1 MEGDEQKTS
10 SQNELHDQ
18 YSIELWPKGKVWVI
32 SIFAVKYFSFSHRG
46 NCVGLVV
53 ENGYMFEMDP
63 DMSSFPVITW
73 HCPKLRSLL
82 QEYSPCQYSGNL

>member
-1 MEGDEQKTS
+1 M
-10 SQNELHDQ
+10 
-18 YSIELWPKGKVWVI
+18 
-32 SIFAVKYFSFSHRG
+32 
-46 NCVGLVV
+46 GLVV

-82 QEYSPCQYSGNL
+82 QEYSPCQYSGNPSVKVIKPDEVLLSMQTLATL

>member
-1 MEGDEQKTS
+1 M
-10 SQNELHDQ
+10 
-18 YSIELWPKGKVWVI
+18 
-32 SIFAVKYFSFSHRG
+32 
-46 NCVGLVV
+46 GLVV

-82 QEYSPCQYSGNL
+82 QEYSPCQYSGNLYPSVKVIKPDEVSLSMQTLAIL

>member
-1 MEGDEQKTS
+1 M
-10 SQNELHDQ
+10 
-18 YSIELWPKGKVWVI
+18 
-32 SIFAVKYFSFSHRG
+32 
-46 NCVGLVV
+46 GLVV

-82 QEYSPCQYSGNL
+82 QEYSPCQYSGNLLPSVKVTNPDEISLSMQTLAIL